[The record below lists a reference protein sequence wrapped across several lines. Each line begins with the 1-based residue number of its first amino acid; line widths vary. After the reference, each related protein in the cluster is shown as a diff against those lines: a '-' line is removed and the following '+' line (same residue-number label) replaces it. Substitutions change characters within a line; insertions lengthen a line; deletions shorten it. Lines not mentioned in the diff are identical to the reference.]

1 MSEAKTAVVIPAYK
15 VAGHIKGVVESVPDS
30 IDHVIVIDDACPE
43 SSGKEAEA
51 TGRSNLTVIYH
62 EKNRGVGGVMITGY
76 RKALELGA
84 DIVIKMDGDGQMDPA
99 HIPNLIEPLVKGEAD
114 YAKGNRFRDF
124 EKLRDMPR
132 ARLFGNSVL
141 TFFIKAAS
149 GYWNIL
155 DPVNGYTAIHRRALE
170 RMDLDNIARR
180 FFFESDMLINLN
192 IAGAVVRDVGIPA
205 RYGEEQSTIVAWKL
219 PLDFSKKL
227 LKGLLR
233 RVVLRYFV
241 YDFNM
246 ASVYLLLGLPL
257 LLFGA
262 IFGAIEWADSLATGE
277 TAPLGTIMLAAL
289 PIILGLEML
298 LQAINIDINSV
309 PRKRR

>member
-1 MSEAKTAVVIPAYK
+1 MSEAKTAVVIPAFK
-15 VAGHIKGVVESVPDS
+15 VAGHIKDVVESVPEG
-30 IDHVIVIDDACPE
+30 IDHVIVVDDACPE
-43 SSGKEAEA
+43 SSGKAAEA
-51 TGRSNLTVIYH
+51 TGRANLTVVYH
-62 EKNRGVGGVMITGY
+62 EKNLGVGGAMITGY

-99 HIPNLIEPLVKGEAD
+99 YIQKLIEPLANGEAD

-124 EKLRDMPR
+124 EKLRDMPK
-132 ARLFGNSVL
+132 ARLLGNSVL

-149 GYWNIL
+149 GYWNVV

-170 RMDLDNIARR
+170 RLDLNRIANR

-205 RYGEEQSTIVAWKL
+205 RYGEEQSNIVAWKL
-219 PLDFSKKL
+219 PLDFSIKL
-227 LKGLLR
+227 LRGLVR
-233 RVVLRYFV
+233 RVFLRYFV

-257 LLFGA
+257 FLFGV
-262 IFGAIEWADSLATGE
+262 IFGSIEWAGSIATGKP
-277 TAPLGTIMLAAL
+277 TPLGTIMLAAL

-309 PRKRR
+309 PRNRR